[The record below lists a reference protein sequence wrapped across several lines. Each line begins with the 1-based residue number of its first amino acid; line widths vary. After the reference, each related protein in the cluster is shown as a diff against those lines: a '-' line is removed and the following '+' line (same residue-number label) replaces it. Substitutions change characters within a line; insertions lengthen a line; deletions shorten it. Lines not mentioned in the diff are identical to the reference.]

1 MLFHFKDCS
10 SSTLTLIPNAPSLS
24 QPIQMRRHQS
34 FSLTSKLD
42 ISCTQQTVSIAYQ
55 WTVLGCLPNCSN
67 EIQLDNRLNTTQNEL
82 FIQSQTLPS
91 GIYEFKLSTTTTTI
105 ASSSIFIEIID
116 LHIITNLVLF
126 GKLMI
131 KHHSNQIL
139 ILDPGNYSIDP
150 NRIMFDPTVS
160 DIKDL

>member
-1 MLFHFKDCS
+1 
-10 SSTLTLIPNAPSLS
+10 
-24 QPIQMRRHQS
+24 MRRHQS
-34 FSLTSKLD
+34 FTLTSKLN

-67 EIQLDNRLNTTQNEL
+67 EIQLNNRLNTTQNEL
-82 FIQSQTLPS
+82 FIQLRTLPS
-91 GIYEFKLSTTTTTI
+91 AIYEFKLSATITTDV
-105 ASSSIFIEIID
+105 ASSSTFIEIIN

-131 KHHSNQIL
+131 KHHSYQVL
-139 ILDPGNYSIDP
+139 ILDPGKYSIDP
-150 NRIMFDPTVS
+150 NRILFDRTVS